1 MEISEKAKSIAPSVT
16 LEVSAKA
23 NALKAEGA
31 SIIAFTAGE
40 PDFNTPKYIVDAAK
54 RAMDEGKTKYTATP
68 GIVELKRAIA
78 EKFERENG
86 LTYSENQ
93 IVVSDGAKSSLYHAF
108 AAILNEGDE
117 VIVPSPYWVTYVE
130 QIKMSGGVAV
140 VVKTDEKSGYKL
152 IKSQLERAITPKT
165 KCLLLNSPCNP
176 TGVVYGEEELKEIA
190 YTCEKHGLY
199 IVSDEVYE
207 KLVFDGKKH
216 VSIASVSDYAK
227 QNTIVV
233 NGVSKTYAMT
243 GWRIG
248 YLAAPLNVAKAISA
262 MQGHT
267 TSNACTVSQYAA
279 LAAISDEEGK
289 QFIEFMTSE
298 FDERRK
304 ILASLLEKEGIEFVY
319 PDGAFYVFMKVDG
332 YFGKSY
338 DGNTI
343 RGSVDFCNLLLSE
356 GVAAVPGAAFGADG
370 FVRLAYTVSKE
381 DEREG
386 VKRISAFLKKLV

>member
-1 MEISEKAKSIAPSVT
+1 MEISERAKSISPSVT

-40 PDFNTPKYIVDAAK
+40 PDFNTPEYIIDGAK
-54 RAMDEGKTKYTATP
+54 SALDEGKTKYTATP
-68 GIVELKRAIA
+68 GIKELRKAIA
-78 EKFERENG
+78 EKFRKDNG
-86 LTYSENQ
+86 LVYTEDQ

-108 AAILNEGDE
+108 AAILNDGDE
-117 VIVPSPYWVTYVE
+117 VIVPSPYWVTYCE
-130 QIKMSGGVAV
+130 QIKMCGGVAK

-152 IKSQLERAITPKT
+152 FKSQLENAITDKT

-176 TGVVYGEEELKEIA
+176 TGVVYEESELKDIA
-190 YTCEKHGLY
+190 KVCEDHGLY
-199 IVSDEVYE
+199 IISDEVYE

-216 VSIASVSDYAK
+216 ISIASVSQYAK
-227 QNTIVV
+227 ENTIVI
-233 NGVSKTYAMT
+233 NGVSKSYAMT

-248 YLAAPLNVAKAISA
+248 YLAAPLNVAKAISK

-267 TSNACTVSQYAA
+267 TSNACSVAQYAA
-279 LAAISDEEGK
+279 LTALTGRDGENYIR
-289 QFIEFMTSE
+289 FMASE

-304 ILASLLEKEGIEFVY
+304 ILSSLLDAEGIKYVY
-319 PDGAFYVFMKVDG
+319 PSGAFYVFMRVDD

-338 DGNTI
+338 DGNKIT
-343 RGSVDFCNLLLSE
+343 GSVDFCNLLLSE
-356 GVAAVPGAAFGADG
+356 GVAAVPGAAFGEDG

-381 DEREG
+381 DEIEG
-386 VKRISAFLKKLV
+386 VKRISTFLKKLV